1 MTTDNGHGIVA
12 LDARVVRATVS
23 VVSRARPA
31 DLGRPT
37 PCDDWNLAGLLAHMT
52 AQHNGFAAAATG
64 DGADLVRWQTGAPA
78 ADPVGEY
85 ATAAARVIAAF
96 GAPGVLDRDFTLPEI
111 SPQPRFPAEQAIGFH
126 LVDYVVHGWDVA
138 RTLGL
143 RFDLEPALLAA
154 ALPVARSVPDGQN
167 RRRPGAS
174 FAPRVT
180 VTRGST
186 LDHVVAQL
194 GRRPSWPA

>member
-1 MTTDNGHGIVA
+1 MVTAADITR
-12 LDARVVRATVS
+12 LDALAVQASVQVVFQVRA
-23 VVSRARPA
+23 A
-31 DLGRPT
+31 DLARAT
-37 PCDDWNLAGLLAHMT
+37 PCEAWTLAELLAHMT

-85 ATAAARVIAAF
+85 ATAAARVIVAF
-96 GAPGVLDRDFTLPEI
+96 GAPGVLDRDFMLPEI
-111 SPQPRFPAEQAIGFH
+111 SPQLRFPAEQAIGFH

-143 RFDLEPALLAA
+143 RHDLEPALLAA

-180 VTRGST
+180 VTGGST
-186 LDHVVAQL
+186 LDHIVALL

>member
-1 MTTDNGHGIVA
+1 MVTAVDITG
-12 LDARVVRATVS
+12 LDALAVQASVQ
-23 VVSRARPA
+23 VVSLARFA
-31 DLGRPT
+31 DLARPT
-37 PCDDWNLAGLLAHMT
+37 PGEAWTLAELLAHMT

-85 ATAAARVIAAF
+85 ATAAARVIVAF
-96 GAPGVLDRDFTLPEI
+96 GAPGVLDRDFMLPEI
-111 SPQPRFPAEQAIGFH
+111 SPQLRFPAEQAIGFH

-143 RFDLEPALLAA
+143 RHDLEPALLAA

-180 VTRGST
+180 VTGGST
-186 LDHVVAQL
+186 LDHIVALL